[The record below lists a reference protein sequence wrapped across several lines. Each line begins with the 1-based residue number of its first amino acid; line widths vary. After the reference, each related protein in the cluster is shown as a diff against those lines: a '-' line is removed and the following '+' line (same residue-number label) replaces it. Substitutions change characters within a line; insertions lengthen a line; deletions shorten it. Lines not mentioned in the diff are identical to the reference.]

1 MANWIEYLNTLS
13 DEEKA
18 RLPGDLLMDNDYQ
31 PTNRNRLTSNRFMFV
46 MTRLPYVTYFCQRV
60 NLPSLGFG
68 TSIQSN
74 PTAVEIKRPGTRLV
88 YEDLQVGFVVD
99 EEMKNWLEIHNWMT
113 KISTYDTIYEYLREE
128 QKVSDAMLYVLSP
141 TYKPL
146 LTVHFYDV
154 YPVFLT
160 SIDFDSTSQDSEV
173 VVSTATLSYTHYKIK
188 SGEA

>member
-13 DEEKA
+13 DEQKA

-31 PTNRNRLTSNRFMFV
+31 PTNRNRLTTNRFMFV

-99 EEMKNWLEIHNWMT
+99 EEMKNWLEIHNWMS

-128 QKVSDAMLYVLSP
+128 QKVSDALLYVLSP

-146 LTVHFYDV
+146 LTVQFYDV

-160 SIDFDSTSQDSEV
+160 SIDFDSTAQDSEV

>member
-13 DEEKA
+13 DEQKA

-31 PTNRNRLTSNRFMFV
+31 PTNRNRLTTNRFMFV

-74 PTAVEIKRPGTRLV
+74 PTAIEIKRPGTRLV

-99 EEMKNWLEIHNWMT
+99 EEMKNWLEIHNWMS

-128 QKVSDAMLYVLSP
+128 QKVSDALLYVLSP

-146 LTVHFYDV
+146 LTVQFYDV

-160 SIDFDSTSQDSEV
+160 SIDFDSTAQDSEV